1 MITAEAVYSRAGLF
15 TGYRISGHGEMDT
28 EELGYD
34 IVCAAVSAITL
45 TAALGLRDALGIDG
59 SYESESGL
67 LTVDISGHEDARTE
81 AVIASMFRGL
91 EEVQKQYPDRILIKK
106 HGR

>member
-1 MITAEAVYSRAGLF
+1 MITAEAVRSRTGLC

-28 EELGYD
+28 AELGYD
-34 IVCAAVSAITL
+34 IVCAAVSAVTL

-67 LTVDISGHEDARTE
+67 LTVDIHGHEDARTE
-81 AVIASMFRGL
+81 AVIATMFRGL
-91 EEVQKQYPDRILIKK
+91 EEIRKQYPDRILIKE